1 MWHRLL
7 FGILLAVVAY
17 YVVIYFSKEDFVPA
31 KSSPVYE
38 PRPHGNMAVSASGP
52 NSPNVAPPSYMPS
65 QVSPPPEARD
75 PYDTTVEDADAPEQ
89 LRYPERSFSP
99 GLIAKETE
107 NNVNAGLAGNVSN
120 SPQAIQQFDSEMVTN
135 GATFFGS
142 VTANE
147 DENPN
152 YSAF

>member
-17 YVVIYFSKEDFVPA
+17 YVVKHFSNEDFVPGKA
-31 KSSPVYE
+31 TPVYE
-38 PRPHGNMAVSASGP
+38 PESKGTMIVSPSGP
-52 NSPNVAPPSYMPS
+52 NSPNVSPPPNMHS
-65 QVSPPPEARD
+65 QMTPPPEARD

-89 LRYPERSFSP
+89 LRFPERSFSP

-142 VTANE
+142 VSANE

>member
-7 FGILLAVVAY
+7 FGILLAITAY
-17 YVVIYFSKEDFVPA
+17 YVVMYFSTENFTPTKA
-31 KSSPVYE
+31 TPVYE
-38 PRPHGNMAVSASGP
+38 QEPRGNMTVSSSGP
-52 NSPNVAPPSYMPS
+52 NPPN
-65 QVSPPPEARD
+65 VSPPPMPSEMSPSPEARD

-107 NNVNAGLAGNVSN
+107 NNVNAGLAGNPSN
-120 SPQAIQQFDSEMVTN
+120 SPQAIQQFSSEMVTN
-135 GATFFGS
+135 GGAFFGS
-142 VTANE
+142 VSANE
-147 DENPN
+147 DESPN